1 MRRKRQES
9 GTAFVELAFMLPFL
23 ASLLIGVSILGVRLL
38 ESLTVTQVARDAA
51 SMYSRGT
58 DFSSASPVNQAV
70 LSRLGTTLGWP
81 QTTALSSTDRGVIYL
96 SQIMYIDNTCNG
108 NAMLDS
114 KGRAC
119 NTNSWVFLNTIVI
132 GNTSVHSS
140 NFGAPPSCISACYE
154 SVISGTSPNLGNINL
169 SEAYYNPGDVV
180 SNFNEL
186 GTPATSTP
194 GFQPGQPAN
203 LVEVASSVGQSV
215 DYAYA
220 LY

>member
-1 MRRKRQES
+1 MRRKKRES
-9 GTAFVELAFMLPFL
+9 GAAFVELAFMLPFL
-23 ASLLIGVSILGVRLL
+23 ATLFIGVSGLGIRLL

-58 DFSSASPVNQAV
+58 DFSSNAPVNQAL

-81 QTTALSSTDRGVIYL
+81 QTTALGSTDRGVIYL
-96 SQIMYIDNTCNG
+96 SQIMYVDNTCNG
-108 NAMLDS
+108 NALVDA

-140 NFGAPPSCISACYE
+140 NFGAPPSCISACYD
-154 SVISGTSPNLGNINL
+154 SVISGASPNLGNINL
-169 SEAYYNPGDVV
+169 TEAYYNSGDVV
-180 SNFNEL
+180 RNFNYL
-186 GTPATSTP
+186 GTPSSGTA

-203 LVEVASSVGQSV
+203 LVEVASYVGQTV
-215 DYAYA
+215 DYAFA

>member
-1 MRRKRQES
+1 MRRKTRES
-9 GTAFVELAFMLPFL
+9 GNAFVELAFMLPFL
-23 ASLLIGVSILGVRLL
+23 VSLFIGVSILGVNLL
-38 ESLTVTQVARDAA
+38 KELTVTHVARDAA

-58 DFSSASPVNQAV
+58 DFSSASPINQAL

-81 QTTALSSTDRGVIYL
+81 QNTALSSTDHGVIYL
-96 SQIMYIDNTCNG
+96 SQIMYIDSTCNG
-108 NAMLDS
+108 NALTDS

-140 NFGAPPSCISACYE
+140 SFGAPPSCISACYD
-154 SVISGTSPNLGNINL
+154 SVITGTSPNLGYINL
-169 SEAYYNPGDVV
+169 TEAYYNPGDVV
-180 SNFNEL
+180 RNFNYL
-186 GTPATSTP
+186 GTPSSGTA

-203 LVEVASSVGQSV
+203 LVEVAAYVGQNV
-215 DYAYA
+215 DYAFA